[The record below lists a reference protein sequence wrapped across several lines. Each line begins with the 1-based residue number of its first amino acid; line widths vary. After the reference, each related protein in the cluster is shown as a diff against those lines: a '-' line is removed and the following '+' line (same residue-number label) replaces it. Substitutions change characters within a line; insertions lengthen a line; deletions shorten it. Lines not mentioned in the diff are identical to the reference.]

1 MAQKAN
7 DSKRGTYDER
17 SLGSVL
23 NEEKFAAVSRLCHRI
38 FPGFNEASGP
48 RAQLIDPL

>member
-17 SLGSVL
+17 SLGGAR
-23 NEEKFAAVSRLCHRI
+23 NEKENTAASWLCHRI

-48 RAQLIDPL
+48 RAQLIRPL